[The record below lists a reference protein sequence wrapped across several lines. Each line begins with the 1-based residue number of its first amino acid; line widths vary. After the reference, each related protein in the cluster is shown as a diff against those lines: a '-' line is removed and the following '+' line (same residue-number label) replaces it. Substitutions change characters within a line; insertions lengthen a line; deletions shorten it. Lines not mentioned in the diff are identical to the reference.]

1 MCRKQVTAHQKND
14 ALASSSVSSNHSDYD
29 FFSEFF
35 FYFFLNDFLRKN
47 MIISKSHGD
56 AKLLSQ
62 QMTFQQLSVI
72 QGESIKNHKNLVIL
86 IRP

>member
-1 MCRKQVTAHQKND
+1 
-14 ALASSSVSSNHSDYD
+14 
-29 FFSEFF
+29 
-35 FYFFLNDFLRKN
+35 